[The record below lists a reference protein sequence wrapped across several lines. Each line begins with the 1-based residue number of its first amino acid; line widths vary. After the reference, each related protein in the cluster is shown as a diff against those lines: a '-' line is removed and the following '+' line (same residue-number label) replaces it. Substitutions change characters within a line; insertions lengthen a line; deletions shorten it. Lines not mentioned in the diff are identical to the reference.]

1 MMKRSIIQENMTF
14 FNVSNNRVSKHMRQK
29 LTEPQEEDKS
39 IIISGKF

>member
-14 FNVSNNRVSKHMRQK
+14 FNVSNNRVSKHMRQT
-29 LTEPQEEDKS
+29 LTEPQEDKS